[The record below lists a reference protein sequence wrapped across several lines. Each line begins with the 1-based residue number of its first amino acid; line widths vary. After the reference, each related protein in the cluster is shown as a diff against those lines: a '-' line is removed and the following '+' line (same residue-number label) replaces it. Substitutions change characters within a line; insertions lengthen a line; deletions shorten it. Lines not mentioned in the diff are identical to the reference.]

1 MSPEKPTDDLLNIE
15 HPATGKKWELPV
27 EDGCLRAVQL
37 RQIPLGQTD
46 LGLMS
51 YDPSLLNTASCRSAI
66 TFIDGDAGIL
76 DYRGYSIEDLA
87 ESVSYPEVCYLILKG
102 ELPNR
107 KELAAFQAEL
117 AEEAVLPAY
126 LLELFASFPDE
137 MHPMTMLASGLAALG
152 AKYPESEKVLDEENR
167 NKQIIR
173 LLAKTPAL
181 AALAWRRTQSDS
193 PVGPDPEK
201 GFIVS
206 FLRMLLGKPG
216 EDFEVEES
224 FARAMDALLTLH
236 ADHEQNCSTNAVRVV
251 ASSHVN
257 PYSAVAAGCFALHGP
272 LHGGANQAVL
282 EMLEEIGTVE
292 AIPAFLEACKCGDRR
307 LMGFGHRVYK
317 NYDPRAKVISGL
329 VDSVLDAGQPD
340 PRLEIAR
347 ALEAAAREDD
357 YFVSRKLFPNVDFYS
372 GILYSAMGFPA
383 SMFTVFFAVGRM
395 VGWLAHWDEMLRDSE
410 QKIARPRQI
419 YTGHS
424 RREVP
429 PMDKR

>member
-1 MSPEKPTDDLLNIE
+1 
-15 HPATGKKWELPV
+15 
-27 EDGCLRAVQL
+27 
-37 RQIPLGQTD
+37 
-46 LGLMS
+46 
-51 YDPSLLNTASCRSAI
+51 
-66 TFIDGDAGIL
+66 
-76 DYRGYSIEDLA
+76 
-87 ESVSYPEVCYLILKG
+87 
-102 ELPNR
+102 
-107 KELAAFQAEL
+107 
-117 AEEAVLPAY
+117 
-126 LLELFASFPDE
+126 
-137 MHPMTMLASGLAALG
+137 
-152 AKYPESEKVLDEENR
+152 
-167 NKQIIR
+167 
-173 LLAKTPAL
+173 
-181 AALAWRRTQSDS
+181 
-193 PVGPDPEK
+193 
-201 GFIVS
+201 
-206 FLRMLLGKPG
+206 
-216 EDFEVEES
+216 
-224 FARAMDALLTLH
+224 
-236 ADHEQNCSTNAVRVV
+236 
-251 ASSHVN
+251 
-257 PYSAVAAGCFALHGP
+257 SAVAAGCFALHGP

>member
-1 MSPEKPTDDLLNIE
+1 
-15 HPATGKKWELPV
+15 
-27 EDGCLRAVQL
+27 
-37 RQIPLGQTD
+37 
-46 LGLMS
+46 
-51 YDPSLLNTASCRSAI
+51 
-66 TFIDGDAGIL
+66 
-76 DYRGYSIEDLA
+76 
-87 ESVSYPEVCYLILKG
+87 
-102 ELPNR
+102 
-107 KELAAFQAEL
+107 
-117 AEEAVLPAY
+117 
-126 LLELFASFPDE
+126 
-137 MHPMTMLASGLAALG
+137 MTMLASGLAALG